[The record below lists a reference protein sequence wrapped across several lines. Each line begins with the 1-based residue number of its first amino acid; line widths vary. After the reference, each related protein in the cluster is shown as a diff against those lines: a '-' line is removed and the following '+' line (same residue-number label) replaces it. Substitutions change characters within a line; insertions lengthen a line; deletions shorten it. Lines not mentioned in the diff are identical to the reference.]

1 MVGSTKYDV
10 VIVGG
15 FGHVGLPL
23 AISLADKGKQ
33 VCALDINASAMET
46 IGAGEMPFWEDGAE
60 EALCRVLKSGKLT
73 LSLEAS
79 DISAT
84 DTVVFIIG
92 TPVDRHLNPEFEP
105 MRAVIESYLPHF
117 RDGQLV
123 VLRSTV
129 FPGMTEKMRGW
140 MRAAGKQ
147 VELAFCPERIAE
159 GFAMKELEAL
169 PQIVSSFSD
178 EGVARA
184 RALFETLTREII
196 TVPPIEAELA
206 KLFSNTWRYIKFA
219 AANQFFML
227 ANDHGADFYRIH
239 HAMTT
244 HYPRCADLPKPGFAA
259 GPCLFKD
266 SMQLAALNNGNFYM
280 GHSAMLVNEG
290 LPNYVVSMVKRKHD
304 LRDKT
309 CGILGMA
316 FKANIDDKRESLSY
330 KLKKIL
336 LFESREVLCSD
347 THFDEAGFVSTE
359 ELIRRC
365 DVIIV
370 GAPHREYKNLQIP
383 SGKILV
389 DVWNMNGNGC
399 VI

>member
-1 MVGSTKYDV
+1 MAAQYDC

-23 AISLADKGKQ
+23 AISLADKGKR
-33 VCALDINASAMET
+33 VCALDINARAMET
-46 IGAGEMPFWEDGAE
+46 IGQGVMPFWEEGAE
-60 EALCRVLKSGKLT
+60 EALRRVLKTGSLA
-73 LSLEAS
+73 LSLDAAAIRDTE
-79 DISAT
+79 
-84 DTVVFIIG
+84 TVVFTIG

-105 MRAVIESYLPHF
+105 MRAVIDFYLPHF

-140 MRAAGKQ
+140 MRAAGKD

-159 GFAMKELEAL
+159 GFAMKELESL
-169 PQIVSSFSD
+169 PQIISSFTD
-178 EGVARA
+178 DGVARA
-184 RALFETLTREII
+184 RALFETLTSDII
-196 TVPPIEAELA
+196 AVPPIEAELA

-266 SMQLAALNNGNFYM
+266 SMQLAALNNGTFYM

-290 LPNYVVSMVKRKHD
+290 LPNYVVSMLKRKHD

-347 THFDEAGFVSTE
+347 TQFHEPGFVSTE
-359 ELIRRC
+359 ELIRRS

-370 GAPHREYKNLQIP
+370 GAPHRDYKELHVP
-383 SGKILV
+383 EGKLLV
-389 DVWNMNGNGC
+389 DIWNMNGKGC